1 MVKFETM
8 HFQNQCF
15 LRLCCSR
22 SCCNGLFKNQ
32 GLLLNTPFLT
42 FQYTNFTP
50 DLRQVYK
57 YLHCFIIQNNFYC
70 IQNST
75 FIWKKV
81 CTIVYKVY
89 TNGYFDLTL
98 VDKLQRCLDFSVY
111 KFLLW
116 FDLKKCRQSAT
127 MICRQKEMYTKVDT
141 PKFYFWMDFLCF
153 LRLETRK

>member
-1 MVKFETM
+1 MKRGYSTR
-8 HFQNQCF
+8 N
-15 LRLCCSR
+15 
-22 SCCNGLFKNQ
+22 N
-32 GLLLNTPFLT
+32 
-42 FQYTNFTP
+42 
-50 DLRQVYK
+50 
-57 YLHCFIIQNNFYC
+57 YLHCFIAQNNFYC

-89 TNGYFDLTL
+89 TNGYFDLTP

-141 PKFYFWMDFLCF
+141 PIHSFKLITIHFLLKNSISSCCHKRPI
-153 LRLETRK
+153 LYCQLCYWKYCGKNPNAEIICLS

>member
-1 MVKFETM
+1 M
-8 HFQNQCF
+8 
-15 LRLCCSR
+15 RLCCSR

-50 DLRQVYK
+50 DLRPVYNC
-57 YLHCFIIQNNFYC
+57 LHCFIIQNNFYC

-75 FIWKKV
+75 LIWEKV

-89 TNGYFDLTL
+89 TNNYFDLTF
-98 VDKLQRCLDFSVY
+98 VDKFQRCLDLSVY
-111 KFLLW
+111 KFLPW

-127 MICRQKEMYTKVDT
+127 MICRQKLMYTKVDT
-141 PKFYFWMDFLCF
+141 PLKTSKFWLIPFWELPNM
-153 LRLETRK
+153 K